1 MPYFIF
7 SIVALV
13 IHVLINF
20 NTFTKKDNVVAMK
33 NYRLFLISIA
43 AFFITDLIWGFFAEF
58 KNGTGLYVSTIF
70 YFLAMASTVFLWSI
84 FVVRYLNGNRL
95 FSICVKVLGLLFLIS
110 YTTLLIVNFFTP
122 MFFMVD
128 DNEIYHALIGR
139 DVMFYIQIALYALV
153 ALYTVEYT
161 IKSKTKNYKRHIT
174 IALFSIIM
182 IICIAVQINAPY
194 IPYYPTG
201 CLIGVCLLDIY
212 ALNEQKEE
220 FKSAYQEESKQN
232 EKNKEKLDVAL
243 TLAYKDPLTGVKNKH
258 AFVEIEEEY
267 DKLITNKEVTEFS
280 VIVFDL
286 NGLKIINDTYGH
298 DAGDKYIVD
307 SVSIISTYFPH
318 DSIYRF
324 GGDEFVVIIKD
335 NNNSAQKN
343 HDDFMKEIEDNLGSR
358 RPVVASG
365 ISRFKPDNDN
375 TFKAVFYRADKM
387 MYARKEYLK
396 ERK

>member
-33 NYRLFLISIA
+33 YYRMFLISIA
-43 AFFITDLIWGFFAEF
+43 AFFITDLLWGFFAEF

-95 FSICVKVLGLLFLIS
+95 FSICVKVLGLLFLIA

-232 EKNKEKLDVAL
+232 EENKEKLDVAL

-267 DKLITNKEVTEFS
+267 DKLILNNEVKEFS

-286 NGLKIINDTYGH
+286 NGLKIVNDTYGH
-298 DAGDKYIVD
+298 DAGDKYIID
-307 SVSIISTYFPH
+307 SVATIATYFPH
-318 DSIYRF
+318 DSIYRY

-335 NNNSAQKN
+335 KNDSVQKN

-358 RPVVASG
+358 RPVVALG
-365 ISRFKPDNDN
+365 ISRFKPDHDN